1 MSLKS
6 TKMQGVSTGDVVLL
20 VWFSTHNSEDVSTL
34 AEELKSKVG
43 PTGHVL
49 LENVERI
56 ALANHTAS
64 TFDYILSGCLS
75 PASIIHTTPLL
86 IEYSR
91 LLKPGGKLILREP
104 TCKLGDVTNMRSLE
118 KLMSAMK
125 LNGFTDV
132 KQGNVLELS
141 GDAHG
146 KLRESL
152 SKKYSYEENGL
163 QSVIVV
169 EVNAKKPSFEI
180 GASSQLSLSFIKKQE
195 QTPKMNPTT
204 ATVWTLS
211 ANEMQDDDVVSHVF
225 YHVAAHMV

>member
-132 KQGNVLELS
+132 KQVC
-141 GDAHG
+141 
-146 KLRESL
+146 
-152 SKKYSYEENGL
+152 
-163 QSVIVV
+163 
-169 EVNAKKPSFEI
+169 
-180 GASSQLSLSFIKKQE
+180 
-195 QTPKMNPTT
+195 
-204 ATVWTLS
+204 
-211 ANEMQDDDVVSHVF
+211 
-225 YHVAAHMV
+225 